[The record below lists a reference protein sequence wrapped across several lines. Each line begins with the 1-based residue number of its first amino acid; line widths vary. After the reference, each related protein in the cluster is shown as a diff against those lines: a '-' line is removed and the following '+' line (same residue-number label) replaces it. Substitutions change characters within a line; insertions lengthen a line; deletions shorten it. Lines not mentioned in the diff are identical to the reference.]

1 MGSASRTD
9 NLLIMNDPLKKDL
22 ELEEQDEL
30 HPEDGD
36 EQQPPLK
43 PEVLDDDPGETKD
56 TQLLPVLRGSDAL
69 APLDPLAAY
78 INEIRQYPELSEEEE
93 KELALHYEATGD
105 TQAAYKL
112 ITNNLMLVVKIAM
125 TFRREW
131 QNVMDL
137 IQEGNVGLM
146 KAVKNFDPFRGVRL
160 PAYASWWI
168 KAYIL
173 KYILDN
179 WRLVR
184 VGTTNA
190 RRKLLYN
197 LQKEKARLEEQG
209 ISASPKKL
217 AEHFGVAEK
226 DVIDVQ
232 ASLGAFDVSMDTPTH
247 PDSDYTPE
255 KTLTDGRHPA
265 QAIEK
270 SQFHEALHEKIEAFL
285 ENLKPIEKELFAT
298 RILSED
304 PTSLKEIGEH
314 YNITREAVRQTEQRL
329 LKKFKTYI
337 KEHLPEAEHYFMK

>member
-1 MGSASRTD
+1 
-9 NLLIMNDPLKKDL
+9 MNDPLNNDP
-22 ELEEQDEL
+22 ELQDEDDL
-30 HPEDGD
+30 HAEDGD
-36 EQQPPLK
+36 EKHLPLE
-43 PEVLDDDPGETKD
+43 PEVLDDETD
-56 TQLLPVLRGSDAL
+56 DENHEPEEEYRPLPVLRGSDAL
-69 APLDPLAAY
+69 APLDPLTAY
-78 INEIRQYPELSEEEE
+78 INEIRQYAELSEEEE
-93 KELALHYEATGD
+93 KELAMHYKETGD
-105 TQAAYKL
+105 VQAAYKL
-112 ITNNLMLVVKIAM
+112 ITNNLTLVVKIAM

-146 KAVKNFDPFRGVRL
+146 KAVQNFDPFRGVRL

-209 ISASPKKL
+209 FAPTPKVL
-217 AEHFGVAEK
+217 AEHFGVDEK

-232 ASLGAFDVSMDTPTH
+232 ASLGAFDVSMDTPVH
-247 PDSDYTPE
+247 PDSEYTPE
-255 KTLTDGRHPA
+255 KSLTTGQHPA

-285 ENLKPIEKELFAT
+285 EDLKPIEKELFAT

-329 LKKFKTYI
+329 LNKFKTYI
-337 KEHLPEAEHYFMK
+337 KEHLPEAEYYFMK